1 MLEDQDADA
10 ELIIGSLER
19 AGMKLRWR
27 QVKARDT
34 FEAALEEF
42 GPDVVLVDFS
52 LPGFDGGTALAIASA
67 VRPGVPV
74 LIVSGSLLDEAALE
88 LIRMGARDYVLKANM
103 PRLAPSVRRALAEAE
118 DVRERK
124 RAQRLLSESEARFR
138 GIVETAQEGI
148 WMFDG
153 GRTTYVNRR
162 MADLIGR
169 DAEALRGTT
178 IGEIVD
184 VDSRPAFESGL
195 YHLAGRTAAPDRVE
209 CQLRRADG
217 APFWAWI
224 AMSRMEGESGVLAMV
239 TDVTT
244 QRKLQEQL
252 MVSDRLASVGTLAA
266 SVAHE
271 INNPLA
277 AMIGNLQ
284 LALADAGAE
293 DRVRDLREELQDSV
307 ACAERI
313 RVIVRDLRIFGRIRE
328 EGTDRAEVGAVIESS
343 LRMARNEIR
352 HRAQVRWERSP
363 VPAVAGDEARLG
375 QVFLNVIVNAA
386 QAIDVGHAAEN
397 EIVIE
402 TGVAGP
408 GRVFVEI
415 RDTGCG
421 IPPAALRHVFEPFFT
436 TKAPGVGSG
445 LGLAICRQILADMGG
460 RIDIESRAGRG
471 ATVRITLQEA
481 QAPARQVRDPQGG
494 VVVASPRR
502 ARVLVI
508 DDEDMVGSVAR
519 RALAVEH
526 DVVVETSGR
535 RAVRRIEAGE
545 HFDVVLCDL
554 MMPEVGGMEVLR
566 EIVRIA
572 PRLAP
577 DVVFMSGGAFTPAA
591 RDFLAEV
598 PNDRIEKPFDLVAL
612 RNVVNARL
620 RPVDRPSER

>member
-1 MLEDQDADA
+1 MTV
-10 ELIIGSLER
+10 
-19 AGMKLRWR
+19 RWR

-42 GPDVVLVDFS
+42 GPDVVLVDYS
-52 LPGFDGGTALAIASA
+52 LPGFDGGAALEIASTL
-67 VRPGVPV
+67 RPGTPV

-88 LIRMGARDYVLKANM
+88 LIRLGARDYVLKSNL

-162 MADLIGR
+162 MADLIGG
-169 DAEALRGTT
+169 DAEALRGTA

-217 APFWAWI
+217 TRFWAWI

-271 INNPLA
+271 MNNPLA
-277 AMIGNLQ
+277 AMISNLQ

-293 DRVRDLREELQDSV
+293 ERVRDLREELQDSV

-313 RVIVRDLRIFGRIRE
+313 RVIVRISRILR
-328 EGTDRAEVGAVIESS
+328 S
-343 LRMARNEIR
+343 
-352 HRAQVRWERSP
+352 HP
-363 VPAVAGDEARLG
+363 
-375 QVFLNVIVNAA
+375 
-386 QAIDVGHAAEN
+386 
-397 EIVIE
+397 
-402 TGVAGP
+402 
-408 GRVFVEI
+408 
-415 RDTGCG
+415 
-421 IPPAALRHVFEPFFT
+421 
-436 TKAPGVGSG
+436 
-445 LGLAICRQILADMGG
+445 
-460 RIDIESRAGRG
+460 
-471 ATVRITLQEA
+471 
-481 QAPARQVRDPQGG
+481 
-494 VVVASPRR
+494 
-502 ARVLVI
+502 
-508 DDEDMVGSVAR
+508 
-519 RALAVEH
+519 
-526 DVVVETSGR
+526 
-535 RAVRRIEAGE
+535 
-545 HFDVVLCDL
+545 
-554 MMPEVGGMEVLR
+554 
-566 EIVRIA
+566 
-572 PRLAP
+572 
-577 DVVFMSGGAFTPAA
+577 
-591 RDFLAEV
+591 
-598 PNDRIEKPFDLVAL
+598 
-612 RNVVNARL
+612 
-620 RPVDRPSER
+620 